1 MKSEDSIHSD
11 FKLIE
16 QLLDNF
22 NVWENPSKKEEVEF
36 REYIR
41 DVIVS
46 KVLDSESNFNVKHGR
61 NVDKEN
67 INPRDFQSTKKLE
80 IKKVDDE
87 KYGEIYKMS
96 VCISDINVDSSN
108 RRRLYFNGIVSRE
121 KGLEAKKPIVIRR
134 K

>member
-80 IKKVDDE
+80 IKKVDNE